1 MTALKI
7 RKVGNSLGAT
17 IPQEVAS
24 RLNIAEGDSLYLTEA
39 PGGYLLT
46 PYDPEFGRQMDVARA
61 IMKRR
66 RNVLRALAKE

>member
-1 MTALKI
+1 MVALKI

-24 RLNIAEGDSLYLTEA
+24 RLNIAEGDSLFLTEA
-39 PGGYLLT
+39 PGGYLIT
-46 PYDPEFGRQMDVARA
+46 PYDPEFERQMDAARA

-66 RNVLRALAKE
+66 RNVLHELAK

>member
-1 MTALKI
+1 MITLKV

-17 IPQEVAS
+17 IPLDVVN
-24 RLNIAEGDSLYLTEA
+24 RMNIAEGDSLFLTEA

-46 PYDPEFGRQMDVARA
+46 PYDPEFSRQMDAARS

-66 RNVLRALAKE
+66 RNALRELAK